1 MNSEVEIW
9 CLMVSHE
16 ISLNVKWC
24 LMRGRIKDEKE
35 WELGAVYIVGNPGG
49 NPRLCHGLILKS
61 SS

>member
-1 MNSEVEIW
+1 MNSEV
-9 CLMVSHE
+9 E

-35 WELGAVYIVGNPGG
+35 WELGVVYVVGNPGG

>member
-1 MNSEVEIW
+1 MNSEVEI
-9 CLMVSHE
+9 
-16 ISLNVKWC
+16 SLKVKWC

-35 WELGAVYIVGNPGG
+35 WELGAVYVVGNPGG